1 MDTNPTPLAIKI
13 FSNIQALDRTAVFL
27 AVRDQGRVLS
37 AGPSRSTE
45 VTCRVFL
52 HSAGVDLLKCD
63 NCEFVILMDGRGANG
78 SPRLVMYHEGASDP
92 VVEYDRDVEGYSDLV
107 GSVFVTGREPNG
119 NRILVVHAIFNGQK
133 GGSLLI
139 DSSPTLQRHLNQCTL
154 LTGGR
159 E

>member
-52 HSAGVDLLKCD
+52 RSADGDLLRHD
-63 NCEFVILMDGRGANG
+63 DCEFVILMDGRGPNG

-92 VVEYDRDVEGYSDLV
+92 IVEYDQDTEGYSDLV

-119 NRILVVHAIFNGQK
+119 NRILTIHAVFNGQK

-139 DSSPTLQRHLNQCTL
+139 DSSPTLQRHLDQCML